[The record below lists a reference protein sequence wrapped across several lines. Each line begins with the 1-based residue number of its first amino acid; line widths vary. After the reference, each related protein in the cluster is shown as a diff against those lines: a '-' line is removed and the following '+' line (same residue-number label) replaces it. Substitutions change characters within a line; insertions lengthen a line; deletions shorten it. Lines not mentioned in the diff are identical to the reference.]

1 MQPLEKNLRKLNETM
16 PRVVD
21 DGRAPPFATARG
33 TTKDRQRKREKD
45 KNIYVTEI
53 RCIWSL
59 QRRGEAFDSFL
70 FRRKSEETPLKHNI
84 A

>member
-21 DGRAPPFATARG
+21 DGRAPPFATAHG

-53 RCIWSL
+53 RCIG
-59 QRRGEAFDSFL
+59 RGEARRSIPSFSDAKARK
-70 FRRKSEETPLKHNI
+70 RR
-84 A
+84 